1 MIRLREVSQRKQGAV
16 MSMYFYDETDDWPE
30 YKIVK
35 DNIHRLETA
44 HVEFRKKL
52 HEAGS
57 VFRCDPENEDLKA
70 RVDGLE
76 KELKKIEKKLDE
88 SLSMYR

>member
-1 MIRLREVSQRKQGAV
+1 

-52 HEAGS
+52 HEAES
-57 VFRCDPENEDLKA
+57 VFRSDPENNELKA
-70 RVDGLE
+70 GVDRLK
-76 KELKKIEKKLDE
+76 KELKEIEKRLDD
-88 SLSMYR
+88 SMSMYR